1 MHNVVLANFIK
12 TTNATY
18 TATKRKEKD
27 NGGFQRTIVLTYL
40 FPEQHKRFQQRPAD
54 RKPSLCS
61 WMDLPEAV
69 TVS

>member
-1 MHNVVLANFIK
+1 MHNVVFVNFIK

-18 TATKRKEKD
+18 TAKKEKE
-27 NGGFQRTIVLTYL
+27 NGGFQRTVVLTYL

-54 RKPSLCS
+54 RKPSLCP